1 MDQKTRTLRALQGL
15 SVDRVPVGFYTH
27 FPDQTDN
34 TVSAQV
40 KWALDTRMDLLCMET
55 DGYMEWA
62 PEQPLLTASDWGRI
76 RPHKK
81 EDHYIAGQ
89 VDRAARIAEGL
100 GDKAASF
107 YMIYTPYSTI
117 KHTLGGETRVN
128 ELYRENPQAMTDAMK
143 VIEEDNFNLIEMIK
157 ESGVAGVAVSF
168 QNAEEWRFTPEEYRE
183 ILTPWDKRLLAALRE
198 NFEYVNTHLCSW
210 GNEPNNF
217 HVWQDYDM
225 MCVNWGVHIERD
237 MPLVKGREYFP
248 SHPAVMGGF
257 DVRPD
262 KLIIKGTEQEIKDY
276 TKQIIRD
283 TGRIGLL
290 IGSDCSLH
298 DDTPDQNIRYVV
310 EAVEEYEAE

>member
-1 MDQKTRTLRALQGL
+1 MNAITRVQNAMKKLP
-15 SVDRVPVGFYTH
+15 VDRVPVGFLKH
-27 FPDQTDN
+27 FTDQTDN
-34 TVSAQV
+34 TVTAQAQ
-40 KWALDTRMDLLCMET
+40 WALDTHIDILTIEMDGFMEFASDT
-55 DGYMEWA
+55 
-62 PEQPLLTASDWGRI
+62 PLLTAEDWGKI
-76 RPHKK
+76 KPHKK
-81 EDHYIAGQ
+81 TDYYMMGQ
-89 VDRAARIAEGL
+89 YDRAARIQEKL
-100 GDKAASF
+100 GDRCAAWYSF
-107 YMIYTPYSTI
+107 FAPYSTI

-237 MPLVKGREYFP
+237 MPLVKGRDYFP